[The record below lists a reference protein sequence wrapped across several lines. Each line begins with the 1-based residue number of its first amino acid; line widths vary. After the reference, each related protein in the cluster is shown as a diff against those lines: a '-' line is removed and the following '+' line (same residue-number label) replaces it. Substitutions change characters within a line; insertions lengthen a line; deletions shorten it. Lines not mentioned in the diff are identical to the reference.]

1 MGLHCKHRRQHAC
14 GPANSSGLRLASM
27 LRRAGRSRRAA
38 KPSSVEIELS
48 YRNSAKVQVTENV
61 KYTEILFARTVFQ
74 QLIADFLSKY
84 MEFYPTPL
92 KIPRSLQTTG
102 NSATQTCRLIRWSL
116 CKCETS
122 TRTLAAPRCNA
133 SLQCMAEN
141 VINSNAE
148 LSKFDPKLRMFFKM
162 SHSHLYLENVAE
174 V

>member
-1 MGLHCKHRRQHAC
+1 M
-14 GPANSSGLRLASM
+14 
-27 LRRAGRSRRAA
+27 
-38 KPSSVEIELS
+38 
-48 YRNSAKVQVTENV
+48 
-61 KYTEILFARTVFQ
+61 
-74 QLIADFLSKY
+74 
-84 MEFYPTPL
+84 FYHTPL
-92 KIPRSLQTTG
+92 KIPRSLQTIG

-162 SHSHLYLENVAE
+162 SHSHQYLENVAE